1 MLQSAGVHL
10 ACYLHRTIAMGFVL
24 QFHEKKSDY
33 RRKAVSAPLNCGRQP
48 NRNKERRL
56 PTERILMLNSTRI
69 FAAASIAAMSLFA
82 GSAMADGEKYVIGT
96 DSTYP
101 PFEFVDA
108 SGTIQG
114 FDIDITKA
122 LCAEMKA
129 ECTFVSTDWDGIIP
143 ALNAK
148 KFDMIVSSMS
158 ITPERLKLVDFS
170 NKYYNTPPAIAVP
183 KDSTISDVAG
193 LKGKVIGAQT
203 STTHANYAEKHLADT
218 ELKLYPT
225 ADEYKLDV
233 ASGRVD
239 AVIDDVVVLSE
250 WVKSDAG
257 ACCKIL
263 TTLPVDKE
271 INGNGA
277 GIAIRQGDPLR
288 EKLNTAIAAI
298 RASGEYKKIQDK
310 YFDFDVYGQ

>member
-1 MLQSAGVHL
+1 
-10 ACYLHRTIAMGFVL
+10 
-24 QFHEKKSDY
+24 
-33 RRKAVSAPLNCGRQP
+33 
-48 NRNKERRL
+48 
-56 PTERILMLNSTRI
+56 MLNPTRI

-82 GSAMADGEKYVIGT
+82 SSAMAEGEKYVIGT

-129 ECTFVSTDWDGIIP
+129 ECSFVSTDWDGIIP

-170 NKYYNTPPAIAVP
+170 NKYYNTPPAVAVP
-183 KDSTISDVAG
+183 KDSTITDVAG
-193 LKGKVIGAQT
+193 LKGKTIGAQT

-225 ADEYKLDV
+225 ADEYKLDIS
-233 ASGRVD
+233 SGRID
-239 AVIDDVVVLSE
+239 AAIDDVVVLSE
-250 WVKSDAG
+250 WLKSEAG

-271 INGNGA
+271 INGEGA
-277 GIAIRQGDPLR
+277 GIAVRQGDPLKD
-288 EKLNTAIAAI
+288 KLNAAIAAI
-298 RASGEYKKIQDK
+298 RANGKYKEIQDK
-310 YFDFDVYGQ
+310 YFDFNVYGE

>member
-1 MLQSAGVHL
+1 M
-10 ACYLHRTIAMGFVL
+10 
-24 QFHEKKSDY
+24 
-33 RRKAVSAPLNCGRQP
+33 
-48 NRNKERRL
+48 
-56 PTERILMLNSTRI
+56 RISTKLL
-69 FAAASIAAMSLFA
+69 AAASLAAMSLFA
-82 GSAMADGEKYVIGT
+82 GAALADGEKYVIGT

-114 FDIDITKA
+114 FDIDVAKA
-122 LCAEMKA
+122 LCAQMKA
-129 ECTFVSTDWDGIIP
+129 ECSFVSTDWDGIIP

-183 KDSTISDVAG
+183 KDSTITDVAG

-233 ASGRVD
+233 SSGRVD

-257 ACCKIL
+257 SCCKIL

-277 GIAIRQGDPLR
+277 GIAIRKGDPLK

-310 YFDFDVYGQ
+310 YFDFDVYGE

>member
-1 MLQSAGVHL
+1 
-10 ACYLHRTIAMGFVL
+10 L
-24 QFHEKKSDY
+24 QFCEKRFDY
-33 RRKAVSAPLNCGRQP
+33 RRKTVVAPSKCAAAGEQQQDP
-48 NRNKERRL
+48 AP
-56 PTERILMLNSTRI
+56 PTERILMRISTKLL
-69 FAAASIAAMSLFA
+69 AAASLAAMSLFA
-82 GSAMADGEKYVIGT
+82 GAALADGEKYVIGT

-114 FDIDITKA
+114 FDIDIAKA

-129 ECTFVSTDWDGIIP
+129 ECSFVSTDWDGIIP

-183 KDSTISDVAG
+183 KDSTITDVAG

-233 ASGRVD
+233 SSGRVD

-257 ACCKIL
+257 SCCKIL

-277 GIAIRQGDPLR
+277 GIAIRKGDPLK

-310 YFDFDVYGQ
+310 YFDFDVYGE

>member
-1 MLQSAGVHL
+1 
-10 ACYLHRTIAMGFVL
+10 LHFC
-24 QFHEKKSDY
+24 EKRFDY
-33 RRKAVSAPLNCGRQP
+33 RRKTVVAPSKCAVSGEKQKDPEP
-48 NRNKERRL
+48 
-56 PTERILMLNSTRI
+56 PTERILMRISTKLL
-69 FAAASIAAMSLFA
+69 AAASMAAMSLFA
-82 GSAMADGEKYVIGT
+82 GAALADGEKYVIGT

-129 ECTFVSTDWDGIIP
+129 DCSFVSTDWDGIIP

-183 KDSTISDVAG
+183 KDSTITDVAG

-233 ASGRVD
+233 SSGRVD

-257 ACCKIL
+257 SCCKIL

-277 GIAIRQGDPLR
+277 GIAIRKGDPLK

-298 RASGEYKKIQDK
+298 RASGEYKKIQEK
-310 YFDFDVYGQ
+310 YFDFDVYGE